1 MVQRLGAFFCCVVVA
16 ALGCVVLAPVAEAG
30 WLPPVDLSEPAE
42 HTGGPHVV
50 LDSGGNAT
58 AVWDRWNGTENVV
71 ESAFRPAGEGW
82 EAPVVISAGYAQ
94 SPRIGVDGAGDV
106 AVVFE
111 HWTEGGIIIQSV
123 DRPAGGAWTAPVDVS
138 EPIPGSNPEPWVAV
152 DTAGDAVAVFKQGEV
167 IQAASRP
174 VGEPWEAP
182 VPVSGEES
190 FVPQAAMNATGDA
203 TVVWMRHTGG
213 LYVVESAYLPAGG
226 EWGAP
231 TLVSQP
237 GEEGGDPEIALGAAG
252 DTLVAWRGED
262 EGTEYVRTVY
272 RPVGEPWEAPTDA
285 SNAGEQ
291 VQELRGAVDPAG
303 NAIVAWSGDGT
314 ELGGY
319 NIVRAAFRPAGGA
332 WEAPNELSATG
343 GNGFPADVVFDR
355 GGNAAIVWQ
364 RATGSE
370 DLIEASYRP
379 AEGEW
384 EEAAQLSEAGKESF
398 DPVVVLDA
406 PGDETL
412 ADGDATAVWV
422 SEEEFSCGG
431 PKGKP
436 CHQSAV
442 QAAGYDPEGLE
453 AGLELPPTAEVGEP
467 VSMSLATGIFSP
479 TIEFGDGG
487 HAAVSHTSHAYS
499 APGTYQVSAT
509 GAEVL
514 GYAAS
519 SERTIEIVPAGE
531 GGKAAEPP
539 PLPDPVGPTTGSG
552 GGASGEST
560 TGTSGTGGGATSGTT
575 GLTAEPKGGPARVPA
590 ACTAAHVALRAE
602 RQRLKR
608 SGAHHGGQAALRK
621 AKRRVNA
628 AC

>member
-1 MVQRLGAFFCCVVVA
+1 MVQRLGTFVCCVAVA
-16 ALGCVVLAPVAEAG
+16 ALACVALASAAEAG
-30 WLPPVDLSEPAE
+30 WLPPVALSEPAQ
-42 HTGGPHVV
+42 HTGAPHVV

-58 AVWDRWNGTENVV
+58 AVWDRWNGSENVV
-71 ESAFRPAGEGW
+71 ESAFRPAGESW

-111 HWTEGGIIIQSV
+111 HWTEAGTIIQSV
-123 DRPAGGAWTAPVDVS
+123 DRPAGGSWSTPVDVS
-138 EPIPGSNPEPWVAV
+138 EPIVGSNPEPWVAA
-152 DTAGDAVAVFKQGEV
+152 DTAGDTIAVWKQGEV

-174 VGEPWEAP
+174 VGEAWEAP
-182 VPVSGEES
+182 IPVSGGGS
-190 FVPQAAMNATGDA
+190 YVPQAAMNATGDA
-203 TVVWMRHTGG
+203 TVVWMHNLGG
-213 LYVVESAYLPAGG
+213 HYVVQSAYLPAGG

-237 GEEGGDPEIALGAAG
+237 GEEGGNPKIALGAAG

-262 EGTEYVRTVY
+262 EGTEYVRTAY

-291 VQELRGAVDPAG
+291 VQEIRDAVDPAG
-303 NAIVAWSGDGT
+303 NAIVAWSGSATG
-314 ELGGY
+314 LGY
-319 NIVRAAFRPAGGA
+319 NIVHAAFRPAGGA
-332 WEAPNELSATG
+332 WEAAVELSATG
-343 GNGFPADVVFDR
+343 GNGFPADVVFDQS
-355 GGNAAIVWQ
+355 GNAAIVWQ

-384 EEAAQLSEAGKESF
+384 EEAAQLSESGKESF

-412 ADGDATAVWV
+412 ADGDATAAWV
-422 SEEEFSCGG
+422 SEGALDCEG

-436 CHQSAV
+436 EPCGGGTV

-453 AGLELPPTAEVGEP
+453 AGLQLPPTAEVGEP
-467 VSMSLATGIFSP
+467 VSMSVATGIFGPS
-479 TIEFGDGG
+479 IEFGDGE
-487 HAAVSHTSHAYS
+487 HAAAHAIHHTYS
-499 APGTYQVSAT
+499 APGVYRVSAT

-514 GYAAS
+514 GYPAS

-531 GGKAAEPP
+531 GGKGGEPP
-539 PLPDPVGPTTGSG
+539 PPSDPTNPPSGPG
-552 GGASGEST
+552 GGT
-560 TGTSGTGGGATSGTT
+560 TEQVTTGGGQETAGGAAGPTGGATN
-575 GLTAEPKGGPARVPA
+575 AKAGPTA
-590 ACTAAHVALRAE
+590 ACTTARAALRSE
-602 RQRLKR
+602 RRRLKR
-608 SGAHHGGQAALRK
+608 VTPHDGGQAALRK
-621 AKRRVNA
+621 ALRRVAA